1 MLDTTPK
8 ARIKTTYRRDSVEVI
23 IEKRIGRTFLRVFSG
38 NFKTPEE
45 AKKFA
50 YKKAMS

>member
-1 MLDTTPK
+1 MLNTTPK
-8 ARIKTTYRRDSVEVI
+8 ARIKTTYRRDSVDVI

-38 NFKTPEE
+38 TFKTPEE

-50 YKKAMS
+50 FQKAMN